1 MRRFFLGVMKWEPQ
15 ALRTARLNDLEDAWK
30 GYALHHG
37 IETEPVTRA
46 FMDDMLKKFGG

>member
-1 MRRFFLGVMKWEPQ
+1 VLGWEPQ
-15 ALRTARLNDLEDAWK
+15 ALRTARLVDLEYAWK

-46 FMDDMLKKFGG
+46 FMDEMLKKFGG